1 MPTAKENRAFRLSK
15 RPTGLAEEPGLE
27 LVTAAVPVL
36 EDGQALVQ
44 TLVLSV
50 DPSSRVFMS
59 DIRSDLPPVRE
70 GAVMRG
76 LGIGRVVASR
86 RADLPVG
93 AHVLGATGWQDYQ
106 VADDAELE
114 MPFTVLPDPLP
125 APLEDLLGVL
135 GLTGISAWLAV
146 EIADPQPGWTVVV
159 SAAAGAVGSIAGQ
172 LAKERGARV
181 VGLAGGPEK
190 CRYVVEELGFDA
202 CVDRRDPRW
211 RDRFDEATAD
221 GIDADIENAGGEI
234 LDHVLSRINTGA
246 RIAMCGMI
254 ADYSADPAQRHGM
267 RNLVELVEQRATA
280 RGFLVTDHADRFDE
294 ITGELAVRLGD
305 GRLRHERIVLDG
317 LEHAPEALARIFRGD
332 SRGKTLV
339 RVAPDDVTGSTA

>member
-1 MPTAKENRAFRLSK
+1 MPTAEKNRAFRLSK

-27 LVTAAVPVL
+27 LVTTEVPVL
-36 EDGQALVQ
+36 EDGQALVR

-50 DPSSRVFMS
+50 DPSSRIFMS
-59 DIRSDLPPVRE
+59 DIRSALPPVQE

-86 RADLPVG
+86 RTDLPVG
-93 AHVLGATGWQDYQ
+93 ALVLGFTGWQDYQ

-114 MPFTVLPDPLP
+114 TPFTVLPEPLP
-125 APLEDLLGVL
+125 ASLEDLLGVL

-146 EIADPQPGWTVVV
+146 EIADPQPGRTVVV

-181 VGLAGGPEK
+181 VGLAGGPDK

-211 RDRFDEATAD
+211 RDRLDEVIPD
-221 GIDADIENAGGEI
+221 GIDADIENVGGEI

-246 RIAMCGMI
+246 VSPCA
-254 ADYSADPAQRHGM
+254 A
-267 RNLVELVEQRATA
+267 
-280 RGFLVTDHADRFDE
+280 
-294 ITGELAVRLGD
+294 
-305 GRLRHERIVLDG
+305 
-317 LEHAPEALARIFRGD
+317 
-332 SRGKTLV
+332 
-339 RVAPDDVTGSTA
+339 

>member
-1 MPTAKENRAFRLSK
+1 MPTAEKNRAFRLSK
-15 RPTGLAEEPGLE
+15 RPTGLTEEPGLE
-27 LVTAAVPVL
+27 LVTTEVPVL
-36 EDGQALVQ
+36 ESGQALVR

-50 DPSSRVFMS
+50 DPSSRIFMS
-59 DIRSDLPPVRE
+59 DIRSALPPVQE

-86 RADLPVG
+86 RTDLPVG
-93 AHVLGATGWQDYQ
+93 ALVLGFTGWQDYQ

-114 MPFTVLPDPLP
+114 TPFTVLPEPLP
-125 APLEDLLGVL
+125 ASLEDLLGVL

-146 EIADPQPGWTVVV
+146 EIADPQPGRTVVV

-181 VGLAGGPEK
+181 VGLAGGPDK

-202 CVDRRDPRW
+202 CVDRRDPGW
-211 RDRFDEATAD
+211 RDRLDEVIPD
-221 GIDADIENAGGEI
+221 GIDADIENVGGEI

-254 ADYSADPAQRHGM
+254 ADYSADPAQRHGI

-280 RGFLVTDHADRFDE
+280 RGFLVADHADRFDE

-305 GRLRHERIVLDG
+305 GRLRHERVVLDG

-332 SRGKTLV
+332 SRGKILV
-339 RVAPDDVTGSTA
+339 RVAPHDATGSTD

>member
-1 MPTAKENRAFRLSK
+1 MPTPEENRAFLLHK
-15 RPTGLAEEPGLE
+15 RPTGLAEEPALE
-27 LVTAAVPVL
+27 LVTREVPVL
-36 EDGQALVQ
+36 EDGQALVR

-50 DPSSRVFMS
+50 DPSSRIFMS
-59 DIRSDLPPVRE
+59 DIRSELPPVPE

-93 AHVLGATGWQDYQ
+93 AHVLGWTGWQDYQ
-106 VADDAELE
+106 VADDAALE
-114 MPFTVLPDPLP
+114 TPFTVLPDPLP

-135 GLTGISAWLAV
+135 GITGITAWLAV
-146 EIADPQPGWTVVV
+146 EIADPQPGGTAVV

-190 CRYVVEELGFDA
+190 CRYVVGELGFDA
-202 CVDRRDPRW
+202 CVDRHDPHW
-211 RDRFDEATAD
+211 RDRLDEATPD

-234 LDHVLSRINTGA
+234 LDQVLSRINTGA

-254 ADYSADPAQRHGM
+254 ADYSADPAQRHGI

-280 RGFLVTDHADRFDE
+280 RGFLVSDYADRFDE
-294 ITGELAVRLGD
+294 ITSELAVRLGD
-305 GRLRHERIVLDG
+305 GRLRQERTLVEG
-317 LEHAPEALARIFRGD
+317 LENAPEALARIFRGD
-332 SRGKTLV
+332 SRGKILV
-339 RVAPDDVTGSTA
+339 RVAPDGAGSSTV